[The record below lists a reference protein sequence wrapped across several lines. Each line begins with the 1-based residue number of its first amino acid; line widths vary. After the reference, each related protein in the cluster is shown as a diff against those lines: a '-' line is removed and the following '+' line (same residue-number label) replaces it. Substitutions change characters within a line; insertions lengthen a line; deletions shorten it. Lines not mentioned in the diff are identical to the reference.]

1 MIIVYWS
8 EFKTEADKAI
18 VLMIYGLNLVK
29 WW

>member
-8 EFKTEADKAI
+8 EFKTEADKTIA
-18 VLMIYGLNLVK
+18 LMIYGLNLVK